1 MSGGSPRYGTGTA
14 AKSPGAGG
22 AVLYG
27 PSTTP
32 DYLSINN
39 SQPSRILGTL
49 GSQKGSV
56 APGTLPTLPAV
67 RNDLPL
73 GSAGSFSGRG
83 LHLGK
88 TWRER
93 CSWRCAAIGL
103 ILLCATL
110 AALLAYF
117 AGLVIEGAMSIKR
130 LEMDGT
136 GHSSGLRSYESEG
149 L

>member
-1 MSGGSPRYGTGTA
+1 M
-14 AKSPGAGG
+14 
-22 AVLYG
+22 
-27 PSTTP
+27 
-32 DYLSINN
+32 
-39 SQPSRILGTL
+39 
-49 GSQKGSV
+49 

-117 AGLVIEGAMSIKR
+117 AGEFGEAPGGGDKNQDIVMIMVIVTVITIIILITIIVIISCF
-130 LEMDGT
+130 
-136 GHSSGLRSYESEG
+136 
-149 L
+149 